1 MIIDKSE
8 TSLNASDVNITIRKV
23 KKKKKKAKS
32 VKNEVELPVEVH
44 QPVEEPKKIKP
55 VEVVQEV
62 QPEIEIV
69 IEAPK
74 PEPLSADQMRSLFG
88 ERIEEA
94 DLYYQTGDVY
104 AV

>member
-44 QPVEEPKKIKP
+44 
-55 VEVVQEV
+55 
-62 QPEIEIV
+62 
-69 IEAPK
+69 
-74 PEPLSADQMRSLFG
+74 
-88 ERIEEA
+88 
-94 DLYYQTGDVY
+94 
-104 AV
+104 